1 MNITKNNSIKNFLST
16 KLGIKL
22 IRRLMVDGKKNKA
35 EKILLGT
42 LNLLAESS
50 SENPI
55 VILKSAIRH
64 TKPLIEVRTIR
75 VRGTNYQVPIPIFSK
90 RRTSLAIKW
99 IIENARKKKGN
110 SMKYKLRDEFLL
122 AYKNQGESVKKK
134 INIHKLATAN
144 RAYTHFRWF

>member
-64 TKPLIEVRTIR
+64 TKP
-75 VRGTNYQVPIPIFSK
+75 
-90 RRTSLAIKW
+90 
-99 IIENARKKKGN
+99 
-110 SMKYKLRDEFLL
+110 
-122 AYKNQGESVKKK
+122 
-134 INIHKLATAN
+134 
-144 RAYTHFRWF
+144 